1 MQKYTVVFTQDAE
14 NDFDET
20 IDYIA
25 KDNPVRAISFIEE
38 LRDSVTNTLELAPKG
53 GGRVLDAWYF
63 PFGNYIVIYDID
75 DEFTR
80 VVVHMVTHASRE
92 WRKLFKKR
100 ME

>member
-1 MQKYTVVFTQDAE
+1 MQKHTVVFTQDAE
-14 NDFDET
+14 DDFDEI

-25 KDNPVRAISFIEE
+25 EDNPVRAISFIEE
-38 LRDSVTNTLELAPKG
+38 LRDSVTNTLEFVPKG

-63 PFGNYIVIYDID
+63 TFGNYIVIYDID

-80 VVVHMVTHASRE
+80 VVVHMVTHGSRE

-100 ME
+100 MD